1 MPPEW
6 PPMRSGG
13 GRGSSDITEGVWA
26 AGVGG
31 IEAAVEERGEGG
43 GEVEERGRGRGR
55 REREGVREVGGREGG
70 GGGREG
76 ERGGQ

>member
-13 GRGSSDITEGVWA
+13 GRCSSDIMEGVWA

-31 IEAAVEERGEGG
+31 IEAAVEEREGG
-43 GEVEERGRGRGR
+43 GGRWK
-55 REREGVREVGGREGG
+55 REREGE
-70 GGGREG
+70 
-76 ERGGQ
+76 ER

>member
-13 GRGSSDITEGVWA
+13 GRCSSDITEGVWA

-31 IEAAVEERGEGG
+31 TEAAVEERGG
-43 GEVEERGRGRGR
+43 GRGRWR
-55 REREGVREVGGREGG
+55 WEREGG
-70 GGGREG
+70 GGGGGREREG
-76 ERGGQ
+76 EVGERGKGRGGGGGGERE